1 MSVSHPVTGLRPC
14 SCGASQRSRRT
25 VIAVTGGPGSGK
37 TALLAA
43 ARQRVCSCVAL
54 IPEAATILFGGGF
67 WRLPSAPALV
77 AAQTA
82 IFAIQ
87 RGHEAIVAAEPR
99 FDAAISDRGTLDGA
113 AYWPASGGDFWE
125 AMRTT
130 RDQELARYDAVVH
143 LRTPLADRG
152 YDRSANPERSETA
165 YEAQALDERI
175 LAAWD
180 GHPRRCV
187 LAAAASFPEKIAGG
201 LEALDAL
208 LAATALKPKARAS

>member
-1 MSVSHPVTGLRPC
+1 MSVSHPMTGLRPC
-14 SCGASQRSRRT
+14 SCGVDRRTRRT

-37 TALLAA
+37 TALLAV
-43 ARQRVCSCVAL
+43 ARQKVCSCVAL

-99 FDAAISDRGTLDGA
+99 FGAAISDRGTIDGA
-113 AYWPASGGDFWE
+113 AYWPAAGGDFWA
-125 AMRTT
+125 AMRTS
-130 RDQELARYDAVVH
+130 REAELARYDGIVH
-143 LRTPLADRG
+143 MRTPLGDRG
-152 YDRSANPERSETA
+152 YDRSANPERSETP

-175 LAAWD
+175 LVAWD
-180 GHPRRCV
+180 GHPRRIV
-187 LAAAASFPEKIAGG
+187 LAAAASFPEKLAAGLDA
-201 LEALDAL
+201 LEAL
-208 LAATALKPKARAS
+208 LAATTLKPKARAS